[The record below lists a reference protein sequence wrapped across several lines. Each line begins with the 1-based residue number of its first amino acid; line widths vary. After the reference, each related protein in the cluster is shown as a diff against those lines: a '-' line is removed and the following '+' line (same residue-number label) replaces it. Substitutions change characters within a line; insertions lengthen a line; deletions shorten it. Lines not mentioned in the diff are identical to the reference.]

1 MMWAKLKSSVWLH
14 VNSNEKTKNEDV
26 FLFLLADDTMR
37 SSWQDNLI
45 IYIKK
50 KPQKQK
56 QSKRKAL
63 HYQRANPTK

>member
-37 SSWQDNLI
+37 SS
-45 IYIKK
+45 
-50 KPQKQK
+50 
-56 QSKRKAL
+56 
-63 HYQRANPTK
+63 